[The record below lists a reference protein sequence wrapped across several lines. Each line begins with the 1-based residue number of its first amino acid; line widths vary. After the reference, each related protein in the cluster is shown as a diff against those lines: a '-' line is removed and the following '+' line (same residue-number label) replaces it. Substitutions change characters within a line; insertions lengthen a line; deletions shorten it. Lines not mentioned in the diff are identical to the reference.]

1 MAEKIFLT
9 EEGKQELEKKL
20 EYLKMVKRPEITER
34 IKIAR
39 EFGDLSENAEYDAAR
54 NEQALIE
61 GEISEL
67 EAKLKVAE
75 IKEVSKVE
83 GSDKLLKFRLD
94 AGDDGDRQIL
104 SGIAK
109 WYPNPEELIGKKVIA
124 VTNLQPRMMMGQVSQ
139 GMLLSGEYDEGKTV
153 KLITVSDEIPAGSL
167 VG

>member
-1 MAEKIFLT
+1 MHSHPESRLS
-9 EEGKQELEKKL
+9 KK
-20 EYLKMVKRPEITER
+20 EIRFDKFDKVE
-34 IKIAR
+34 
-39 EFGDLSENAEYDAAR
+39 
-54 NEQALIE
+54 
-61 GEISEL
+61 
-67 EAKLKVAE
+67 LKVAE

-153 KLITVSDEIPAGSL
+153 KLITVPDEIPAGSL

>member
-1 MAEKIFLT
+1 MAEKDCQDVRSGNNDSEFD
-9 EEGKQELEKKL
+9 EK
-20 EYLKMVKRPEITER
+20 EIRFDKFDKVE
-34 IKIAR
+34 
-39 EFGDLSENAEYDAAR
+39 
-54 NEQALIE
+54 
-61 GEISEL
+61 
-67 EAKLKVAE
+67 LKVAE
-75 IKEVSKVE
+75 IQEVSKVE